1 MNKPNWKNYKSE
13 LLIHVMDEPNHDEI
27 LDIIF
32 DDEIS
37 EILAEME
44 NSPKNATELSE
55 KFHITQEEL
64 DEKLSKLV
72 MHEFVTKNMD
82 HDDIVYSVDG
92 DKISKLME
100 DGQNFKNIDDGMAK
114 MDQFLN

>member
-1 MNKPNWKNYKSE
+1 MDDPNN
-13 LLIHVMDEPNHDEI
+13 NEI

-44 NSPKNATELSE
+44 NSPKNSTELSE

>member
-1 MNKPNWKNYKSE
+1 MVDPDYN
-13 LLIHVMDEPNHDEI
+13 EI

-44 NSPKNATELSE
+44 DSPKTASELSE

-64 DEKLSKLV
+64 EEKLSNL
-72 MHEFVTKNMD
+72 VTKGFVEKKLEN
-82 HDDIVYSVDG
+82 DDIVYSVDG
-92 DKISKLME
+92 DKISKLLE

>member
-1 MNKPNWKNYKSE
+1 MDNPNY
-13 LLIHVMDEPNHDEI
+13 DEI

-44 NSPKNATELSE
+44 DSPKNASELSE

-64 DEKLSKLV
+64 DEKLSNLV
-72 MHEFVTKNMD
+72 KHEFVTKNMD

>member
-1 MNKPNWKNYKSE
+1 MDNPNY
-13 LLIHVMDEPNHDEI
+13 DEI

-44 NSPKNATELSE
+44 SSPKNATELSE

-64 DEKLSKLV
+64 DEKLSNLV
-72 MHEFVTKNMD
+72 KHEFVTRNMD

>member
-44 NSPKNATELSE
+44 SSPKNATELSE
-55 KFHITQEEL
+55 KFHITQEAVSYTHL
-64 DEKLSKLV
+64 TLPKILLV
-72 MHEFVTKNMD
+72 
-82 HDDIVYSVDG
+82 
-92 DKISKLME
+92 
-100 DGQNFKNIDDGMAK
+100 
-114 MDQFLN
+114 

>member
-1 MNKPNWKNYKSE
+1 MVDPDYN
-13 LLIHVMDEPNHDEI
+13 EI

-44 NSPKNATELSE
+44 DSPKTASELSE

-64 DEKLSKLV
+64 DEKDFNKHYPFDIENV
-72 MHEFVTKNMD
+72 KEFA
-82 HDDIVYSVDG
+82 
-92 DKISKLME
+92 E
-100 DGQNFKNIDDGMAK
+100 FCIDSGG
-114 MDQFLN
+114 FEIC

>member
-1 MNKPNWKNYKSE
+1 MHHMDNPNY
-13 LLIHVMDEPNHDEI
+13 DEI

-44 NSPKNATELSE
+44 DSPKNASELSE
-55 KFHITQEEL
+55 KFNITQEEL
-64 DEKLSKLV
+64 DEKLSNLV
-72 MHEFVTKNMD
+72 KHEFVTRNMD

-92 DKISKLME
+92 DKISKLLE

>member
-1 MNKPNWKNYKSE
+1 MDDPNN
-13 LLIHVMDEPNHDEI
+13 NEI
-27 LDIIF
+27 LDVIF

-44 NSPKNATELSE
+44 DSPKTASELSE

-72 MHEFVTKNMD
+72 THEFVTKNMD

-92 DKISKLME
+92 DKISKLLE

>member
-1 MNKPNWKNYKSE
+1 MHHMDNPNY
-13 LLIHVMDEPNHDEI
+13 DEI

-44 NSPKNATELSE
+44 DSPKNASELSE

-64 DEKLSKLV
+64 DEKLSNLV
-72 MHEFVTKNMD
+72 KHEFVTRNMD
-82 HDDIVYSVDG
+82 HDDIVYSGDG
-92 DKISKLME
+92 DKISKLLE

>member
-1 MNKPNWKNYKSE
+1 MH
-13 LLIHVMDEPNHDEI
+13 IMDEPNYDEI

-44 NSPKNATELSE
+44 DSPKNASELSE

-64 DEKLSKLV
+64 EEKLSNL
-72 MHEFVTKNMD
+72 VTKGFVEKKLEN
-82 HDDIVYSVDG
+82 DDIVYSVDG
-92 DKISKLME
+92 DKISKLLE

>member
-1 MNKPNWKNYKSE
+1 MEN
-13 LLIHVMDEPNHDEI
+13 LNHDEI

-44 NSPKNATELSE
+44 DSSRSASELSE
-55 KFHITQEEL
+55 KFHITEEEL
-64 DEKLSKLV
+64 EEKLSSLIK
-72 MHEFVTKNMD
+72 HEFVTKNTD

-92 DKISKLME
+92 DKISKLLE
-100 DGQNFKNIDDGMAK
+100 DGHTFKNIDDGMAK

>member
-1 MNKPNWKNYKSE
+1 MVDPDYN
-13 LLIHVMDEPNHDEI
+13 EI

-32 DDEIS
+32 DDEVS

-44 NSPKNATELSE
+44 DSPKTAYELSE

-72 MHEFVTKNMD
+72 THEFVTKNMD
-82 HDDIVYSVDG
+82 HDDIMYSVDG
-92 DKISKLME
+92 DKISKLLE
-100 DGQNFKNIDDGMAK
+100 DGHSFKNIDDGMAK

>member
-1 MNKPNWKNYKSE
+1 MHHMDNPNY
-13 LLIHVMDEPNHDEI
+13 DEI

-44 NSPKNATELSE
+44 DSPKNASELSE

-64 DEKLSKLV
+64 DEKLSNLV
-72 MHEFVTKNMD
+72 KHEFVTRNMD

-92 DKISKLME
+92 DKISKLLE

>member
-1 MNKPNWKNYKSE
+1 MDDPNN
-13 LLIHVMDEPNHDEI
+13 NEI

-44 NSPKNATELSE
+44 DSPKTASELSE
-55 KFHITQEEL
+55 KFHLTHEEL

-72 MHEFVTKNMD
+72 THEFVTKNMD

-92 DKISKLME
+92 DKISKLLEGCLLYTSPSPRDKRQSRMPSS
-100 DGQNFKNIDDGMAK
+100 A
-114 MDQFLN
+114 

>member
-1 MNKPNWKNYKSE
+1 MDNPNY
-13 LLIHVMDEPNHDEI
+13 DEI

-44 NSPKNATELSE
+44 DSPKNASELSE

-64 DEKLSKLV
+64 DEKLSNLV
-72 MHEFVTKNMD
+72 KHEFVTRNMD

-92 DKISKLME
+92 DKISKLLE